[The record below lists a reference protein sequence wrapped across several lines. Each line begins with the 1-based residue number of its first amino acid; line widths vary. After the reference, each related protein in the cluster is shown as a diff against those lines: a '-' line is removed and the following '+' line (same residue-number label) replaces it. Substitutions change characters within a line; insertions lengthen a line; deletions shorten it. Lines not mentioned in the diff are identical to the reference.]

1 MADDTQSTF
10 QDILKEISA
19 VNVSL
24 QRISINT
31 EIAAEAAIDAIKP
44 KDTRDF
50 EKGSIECLRAIY
62 NFLDQE
68 GLGPQ
73 MQFNLSMLIP
83 IKHTLDRMNDRVKL
97 MMEDLAQLLVN
108 TTESFENNGMAD
120 KEKAKAYLKFQK
132 QFDEILETNQQQ
144 RDTLAEMYKLEEERA
159 KEKKLNDLGLLG
171 WAAAI
176 GAALA
181 GMITGFIAEIVKIGK
196 SLYAMIKKIFNLD
209 KLFAKLK
216 SINIGEAFASAIEA
230 IKNFG
235 GKIAA
240 RIESIVSSF
249 KESEFGKSLISAF
262 ESVKNFV
269 SKIGKNIA
277 EDFEEFMNAVKNSP
291 LAEDIKAVID
301 GIKKFGSSLVEDVK
315 AFIEAAKNSQ
325 LAEDLK
331 IVVSKIK
338 SIGSDIAESFTKS
351 VEAISEGFKAFGAQI
366 KEMYTAVKTF
376 LTEGEWIKDIVS
388 AFKAVGQEFG
398 KLKKLF
404 STLEEGEEAVGIFG
418 KIFGP
423 LMEWFGKLKFIAEKF
438 FSFGKVFGELLGK
451 LALPLTIIMSA
462 WDAIT
467 GFIDGFK
474 NTQGDLGDK
483 IIGGLKAG
491 FSKVVDG
498 LVGGLLDLLKNA
510 VSWIAGKL
518 GFSNVQKALDSFS
531 FSDILT
537 KIIGNTIDA
546 IVGYFKDMFGGIPKM
561 FDDFKKMITGKGNF
575 VDLLKD
581 VLAALIR
588 TLLAPVQF
596 LAKVAGFDI
605 TKKAL
610 TMLGLP
616 TGDEKGASSAAP
628 ASTTSPEASNVTA
641 TPAPATTPDAS
652 NVTATPAPATT
663 PDASNVTAA
672 PTDAE
677 LNKIGIPMGQTAL
690 DQIAPASTP
699 TTGAE
704 INAMQ
709 SDTANANAAASTPAP
724 APSPDQKH
732 SGTTNNSSSITYNT
746 NNVPDRTSW
755 MMTPSYA
762 GF

>member
-181 GMITGFIAEIVKIGK
+181 GMITGFIAEIAKIGK

-641 TPAPATTPDAS
+641 TPAPATSPE
-652 NVTATPAPATT
+652 
-663 PDASNVTAA
+663 ASNVTAA
-672 PTDAE
+672 PTGAE
-677 LNKIGIPMGQTAL
+677 LNKIGIPMGQTAP

-709 SDTANANAAASTPAP
+709 SDTANANAAASTRAP

>member
-1 MADDTQSTF
+1 
-10 QDILKEISA
+10 
-19 VNVSL
+19 
-24 QRISINT
+24 
-31 EIAAEAAIDAIKP
+31 
-44 KDTRDF
+44 
-50 EKGSIECLRAIY
+50 
-62 NFLDQE
+62 
-68 GLGPQ
+68 
-73 MQFNLSMLIP
+73 
-83 IKHTLDRMNDRVKL
+83 
-97 MMEDLAQLLVN
+97 
-108 TTESFENNGMAD
+108 
-120 KEKAKAYLKFQK
+120 
-132 QFDEILETNQQQ
+132 
-144 RDTLAEMYKLEEERA
+144 
-159 KEKKLNDLGLLG
+159 
-171 WAAAI
+171 
-176 GAALA
+176 
-181 GMITGFIAEIVKIGK
+181 
-196 SLYAMIKKIFNLD
+196 
-209 KLFAKLK
+209 
-216 SINIGEAFASAIEA
+216 
-230 IKNFG
+230 
-235 GKIAA
+235 
-240 RIESIVSSF
+240 
-249 KESEFGKSLISAF
+249 
-262 ESVKNFV
+262 
-269 SKIGKNIA
+269 
-277 EDFEEFMNAVKNSP
+277 VKNSP

-641 TPAPATTPDAS
+641 TPAPATSPEAS
-652 NVTATPAPATT
+652 NVTATPAPATS
-663 PDASNVTAA
+663 PEASNVTAA
-672 PTDAE
+672 PTGAE
-677 LNKIGIPMGQTAL
+677 LNKIGIPMGQTAP

-709 SDTANANAAASTPAP
+709 SDTANANAAASTRAP